1 VLGAGEA
8 KARRE
13 SLRSEAQ
20 RSFCGSSPE
29 GKALAANDGGG
40 SAKDEGSEVLEEL
53 ENAKK
58 KRRWNRI
65 ALK

>member
-1 VLGAGEA
+1 VL
-8 KARRE
+8 E
-13 SLRSEAQ
+13 SLRSGAL
-20 RSFCGSSPE
+20 RSFFADSSE
-29 GKALAANDGGG
+29 NGTSAANDGGG
-40 SAKDEGSEVLEEL
+40 SAKDEGSAVLEKL